1 MSRSSENCPV
11 CSQATCAYYRMNG
24 ENTNTENHGRATT
37 TPSTSNGAVHQQYTA
52 YSPMA
57 ARRQQDSS
65 SSQATSQAPQQHL
78 TESALLE
85 LQRDLQS
92 SSQGDD
98 DMRSISAWND
108 ANRDRVQGQSPPSNP
123 ALTRLSAST
132 ASTSE
137 YLSAQS
143 HTETHHDEAHPR
155 QSDPELVHMGRSP
168 SSHSTATLRW
178 GSSSGSDGPG
188 Q

>member
-1 MSRSSENCPV
+1 
-11 CSQATCAYYRMNG
+11 
-24 ENTNTENHGRATT
+24 
-37 TPSTSNGAVHQQYTA
+37 
-52 YSPMA
+52 MA

-108 ANRDRVQGQSPPSNP
+108 ANRDRVQ
-123 ALTRLSAST
+123 